1 MSECW
6 KEFVAKFPF
15 VYLVSFL
22 FSNLAA
28 CAATCLLKL
37 VLVLTIVLLLFGQY
51 FNFRIW
57 QFPRSFLIIFYF
69 LKVVLELTIILLFV
83 QFLILKSDSF

>member
-15 VYLVSFL
+15 VYLVSFS

-28 CAATCLLKL
+28 FATTCHLKL
-37 VLVLTIVLLLFGQY
+37 VLVLTIVLLFGQF

-57 QFPRSFLIIFYF
+57 QLLRSFLRIFHY
-69 LKVVLELTIILLFV
+69 LKVVLVLTIILLLFG
-83 QFLILKSDSF
+83 QYYNF